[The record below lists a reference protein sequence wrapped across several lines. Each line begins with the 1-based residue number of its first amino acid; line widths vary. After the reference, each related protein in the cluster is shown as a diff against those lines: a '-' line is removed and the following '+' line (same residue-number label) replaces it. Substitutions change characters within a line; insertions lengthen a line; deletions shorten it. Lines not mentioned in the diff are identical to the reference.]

1 MVNHTCYGLIT
12 HDSYI
17 SVHPDSHNRA
27 VLQCEPLLE
36 SPLFNW
42 EEEGPSVFS
51 SSENCIDGWSPVREW
66 PDRPLPKSAAGELSP
81 KLKAKLEENLRKQ
94 VALLKSLGC
103 DVDYTVDLEQG
114 AKQPP
119 VPIALGDR
127 VCLKCGKSF
136 YNHYLCT
143 LH

>member
-66 PDRPLPKSAAGELSP
+66 PDRPLPKCAAGELSP
-81 KLKAKLEENLRKQ
+81 KLKAKL
-94 VALLKSLGC
+94 
-103 DVDYTVDLEQG
+103 
-114 AKQPP
+114 
-119 VPIALGDR
+119 
-127 VCLKCGKSF
+127 
-136 YNHYLCT
+136 
-143 LH
+143 